1 MSIASML
8 SNRPQLFHSLF
19 PAAAAL
25 LAALLYSF
33 GLDGRWMF
41 DDEFSLKGLA
51 RVVDLTTAAE
61 YVFSGSTGPSGR
73 SLALASFVIN
83 ASAWP
88 DNPGAFRMVNV
99 ALHLINGALLHFVV
113 LALARQA
120 NHARAWQVALTAS
133 ALWLLSP
140 LLASS
145 VLSVVQRMT
154 LLAATCTLL
163 GLLGYLHARKLLAS
177 RPWLGL
183 SLMSLALL
191 LGAAL
196 GVMAKESA
204 ALLPLYAA
212 LVEFCFPARRSARL
226 ADRIWA
232 LWRIAFFGMPLLIL
246 VVYTIMAW
254 PGFEATYRMRSFDLG
269 QRLATEAVILWDY
282 VRQLVMPQPRTMGL
296 FQDDWQPRTWTE
308 PGVWAA
314 AGAWLAVA
322 LAAAVLRKRMPWF
335 SLAVGSFLVG
345 HLLESTVIPLE
356 LYFEHRNYVPAMFI
370 WAGFAALLWQLPDR
384 VAAFVGIVFGLVLAA
399 SLANVTTLWGRSNV
413 AAELWFEAHP
423 GSSRAAQFVSQQRL
437 LAGDDSAARQAIVE
451 ALEHS
456 PLSSDLLLQSLVFDC
471 GVLPPPE
478 MRERSEAL
486 VGRLRQASHTWAVI
500 DALKSL
506 DAEALKG
513 RCAGL
518 PADMPAR
525 LAEALLANP
534 RFASS
539 SKARDHLHNFLAAS
553 AFTQGDLDAAERHQR
568 AAYAAVQTAPN
579 AKLVA
584 VRLLQRN
591 DTDGAIA
598 FLDGE
603 LARHAASRHLPNG
616 WQREVGDM
624 LAALKQVRS
633 GKAGPNR

>member
-1 MSIASML
+1 MSVTSML

-19 PAAAAL
+19 VVAAGL
-25 LAALLYSF
+25 LAVLLYSF

-73 SLALASFVIN
+73 SLALASFAIN

-88 DNPGAFRMVNV
+88 DDPGAFRMVNV

-113 LALARQA
+113 LTLARQA

-163 GLLGYLHARKLLAS
+163 GLLGYLHARKLLAR

-196 GVMAKESA
+196 GVMAKECA

-212 LVEFCFPARRSARL
+212 VIEFCFPARRSARL
-226 ADRIWA
+226 VDRIWT
-232 LWRIAFFGMPLLIL
+232 LWQIAFFLMPLLIL
-246 VVYTIMAW
+246 VAYTMLAW

-282 VRQLVMPQPRTMGL
+282 VRQLVMPQPRSMGL
-296 FQDDWQPRTWTE
+296 FQDDWLPRTWAE

-314 AGAWLAVA
+314 AGSWLAVA
-322 LAAAVLRKRMPWF
+322 LAAAAMRKRTPWF
-335 SLAVGSFLVG
+335 SLAVGGFLVG

-370 WAGFAALLWQLPDR
+370 WAGTAALLWQLPGR
-384 VAAFVGIVFGLVLAA
+384 LAAFVGIVFAVVLAA
-399 SLANVTTLWGRSNV
+399 SLANVTTLWGRSDV

-437 LAGDDSAARQAIVE
+437 MAGNYSAARQATIE
-451 ALEHS
+451 ALGHA

-471 GVLPPPE
+471 GVLPPAE

-486 VGRLRQASHTWAVI
+486 VGRLLQAHHSWAAL

-518 PADMPAR
+518 PADIPVR
-525 LAEALLANP
+525 LAEAMLANP

-539 SKARDHLHNFLAAS
+539 SKARDHLHNFLADG
-553 AFTQGDLDAAERHQR
+553 AFMRGDFDAAERHQR
-568 AAYAAVQTAPN
+568 AAYEAAQTASN
-579 AKLVA
+579 AKMVA
-584 VRLLQRN
+584 VRSLHRN

-603 LARHAASRHLPNG
+603 MARHAASRHLPNG

-633 GKAGPNR
+633 GHAGSKR